1 MTTIFIITLAAAL
14 IAYAIIKKLSAYR
27 NPVKDKKE
35 LIEHALKILY
45 ETEEKKEN
53 YSKEALAKR
62 LKANIDETTNLIS
75 HLIEHKLIEK
85 NNENYNLTKEGKNY
99 ALKVIRVHRL
109 WEKYLAEQTSI
120 PAKDWH
126 KIADKREHKLTNN
139 EIDTLSAQLG
149 NPFLDPH
156 GDPIPDS
163 NGTMPNIKSI
173 LLNQLETN
181 HYGIIT
187 HIEDEPKEIYAQ
199 LFALGLYPGQQ
210 VKIIEK
216 TNSKIIFE
224 ADGEE
229 CILAPLLANN
239 ISVKEISFKEIT
251 KSFRNLAS
259 IKQGE
264 TAIVEKISNSLR
276 GQQRRRLMD
285 FGIVPG
291 TKITKELISTF
302 GDPVAFKVRG
312 TTIAL
317 RKEQAEQIF
326 IKPLENYE

>member
-1 MTTIFIITLAAAL
+1 MITILIISLAAAL
-14 IAYAIIKKLSAYR
+14 IAYAIIKKVSAAESSA
-27 NPVKDKKE
+27 KDKKE

-45 ETEEKKEN
+45 ETEEKKEEC
-53 YSKEALAKR
+53 SKEALAKR
-62 LKANIDETTNLIS
+62 LKTNTNEANKLIS
-75 HLIEHKLIEK
+75 HLIEHKLIETI
-85 NNENYNLTKEGKNY
+85 NGIYCLTKEGRNY
-99 ALKVIRVHRL
+99 ALRVIRVHRL
-109 WEKYLAEQTSI
+109 WEKYLAEETSI

-126 KIADKREHKLTNN
+126 KIADKHEHKLTNN

-181 HYGIIT
+181 NYGIIT

-239 ISVKEISFKEIT
+239 ISVKEIPLKDIT
-251 KSFRNLAS
+251 KSFKNLAS

-264 TAIVEKISNSLR
+264 TAIVERISNSLR

-326 IKPLENYE
+326 IKPLENHE